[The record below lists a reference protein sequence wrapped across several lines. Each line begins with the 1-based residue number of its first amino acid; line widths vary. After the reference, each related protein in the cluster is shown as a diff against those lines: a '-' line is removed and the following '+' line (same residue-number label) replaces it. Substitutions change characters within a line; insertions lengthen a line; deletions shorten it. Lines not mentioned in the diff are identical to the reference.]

1 MDRECA
7 LVTGATSGIGWATA
21 CALAGR
27 GAVVGL
33 LGRRR
38 EKAEEL
44 AAILREMG
52 GEGIPLP
59 ADIGEPRQ
67 VEAAVAKLVAIT
79 GRLDTVV
86 ASAGVAF
93 SGNVMDTTE
102 EQWSHLMRVNLDGVF
117 YAARFTMPHL
127 LKSRGTFTAISSDAG
142 VQGAPGYAAY
152 CASKHGVIGF
162 VRTLALDHGPQG
174 VRSNVI
180 CPGMVETPMS
190 DEAMASYSEAERAFY
205 RSNVPLGRFGKPN
218 EVAKAILHLTSED
231 ASYSNGM
238 VYSIDGGST
247 AGYFFVNN
255 NS

>member
-21 CALAGR
+21 CALAKR

-38 EKAEEL
+38 EKAQEL
-44 AAILREMG
+44 AALLREAG

-59 ADIGEPRQ
+59 ADVSDPKQ
-67 VEAAVAKLVAIT
+67 VEAAVAQLTGIT

-86 ASAGVAF
+86 ASAGIAF
-93 SGNVMDTTE
+93 SGNVLQTTI
-102 EQWSHLMRVNLDGVF
+102 EQWSQLMRINLDGVF
-117 YAARFTMPHL
+117 YTAHFSLPHL
-127 LKSRGTFTAISSDAG
+127 LKSKGTFTAISSDAG
-142 VQGAPGYAAY
+142 VQGAPTYAAY
-152 CASKHGVIGF
+152 CASKHGVIGL
-162 VRTLALDHGPQG
+162 VRTMALDHGPHG

-190 DEAMASYSEAERAFY
+190 DEAMASYPETERAFY
-205 RSNVPLGRFGKPN
+205 RSNIPLGRFGKPH
-218 EVAKAILHLTSED
+218 EVANAILHLTSAE

-238 VYSIDGGST
+238 VYSIDGGTT
-247 AGYFFVNN
+247 AGYFFAN
-255 NS
+255 

>member
-21 CALAGR
+21 CALAKR

-44 AAILREMG
+44 AVILREMG
-52 GEGIPLP
+52 GDGIPLP
-59 ADIGEPRQ
+59 ADITEPRR

-86 ASAGVAF
+86 ANAGMAF
-93 SGNVMDTTE
+93 SGTIINTTE
-102 EQWSHLMRVNLDGVF
+102 EQWSRLMRVNLDGTF
-117 YAARFTMPHL
+117 YTARFTMPHL
-127 LKSRGTFTAISSDAG
+127 LKSKGTFTAISSDAG

-190 DEAMASYSEAERAFY
+190 DEAMASYSEAERTFY

-218 EVAKAILHLTSED
+218 EVANAILHLTSD
-231 ASYSNGM
+231 AASYSNGM
-238 VYSIDGGST
+238 VYSIDGGTT
-247 AGYFFVNN
+247 AGYYFAN
-255 NS
+255 